1 MNSMRRYDWN
11 DLSFFVEVA
20 RHGTLSGAARAIG
33 SDHATVSRR
42 IAALEHALGSAL
54 FHRSPVGYMLTP
66 AGAELLPHAER
77 VETAAREATEAL
89 GRPQAGLVGKIRLAT
104 PDGFGNHFLAR
115 HLGEFASAYPQ
126 LTIELVTVSQILSLS
141 QREGDLSVTL
151 APPARGRFQTE
162 RLTEYDL
169 AIYGEAGYL
178 AKAPPVRTRQD
189 LRGHRFI
196 GYVDDLIFTRELDY
210 LGEVLPGL
218 NVPLQATSLL
228 GQLNAVLRGD
238 GLCVLPRFI
247 AQQHAALAAVLSGDV
262 RLRRSYWIS
271 AHQEHANLPRIRVLR
286 DFIRRCVERHGD
298 FLMDQ

>member
-1 MNSMRRYDWN
+1 MNGMRRYDWN
-11 DLSFFVEVA
+11 DLSYFVEVA

-42 IAALEHALGSAL
+42 IAALEHALGSPL

-66 AGAELLPHAER
+66 AGAALLPHAER
-77 VETAAREATEAL
+77 VETAARAATEAL
-89 GRPQAGLVGKIRLAT
+89 GRPQAGLAGKIRLAT

-115 HLGEFASAYPQ
+115 HLGKFTAAYPR
-126 LTIELVTVSQILSLS
+126 LTIELVTVSQIQSLS
-141 QREGDLSVTL
+141 QREGELSVTL

-169 AIYGEAGYL
+169 AIYGDAGYL
-178 AKAPPVRTRQD
+178 TEAPPVRTRQD
-189 LRGHRFI
+189 LRAHRFI
-196 GYVDDLIFTRELDY
+196 GYVDDLVFTRELDY

-218 NVPLQATSLL
+218 SVPLQATSLL

-247 AQQHAALAAVLSGDV
+247 AGQHPALVEVLPGEV

-271 AHQEHANLPRIRVLR
+271 AHQDQAELPRVRVLR
-286 DFIRRCVERHGD
+286 EFIRHCVERHGD
-298 FLMDQ
+298 FLMEG

>member
-1 MNSMRRYDWN
+1 MNSERRYDWN

-66 AGAELLPHAER
+66 AGAALLPHAER
-77 VETAAREATEAL
+77 VETAAREATAAL
-89 GRPQAGLVGKIRLAT
+89 GRPQAGLAGKVRLAT
-104 PDGFGNHFLAR
+104 PDGFGNHFLAK
-115 HLGEFASAYPQ
+115 HLGEFASAYPR
-126 LTIELVTVSQILSLS
+126 LTIELVTVSQIQSLS
-141 QREGDLSVTL
+141 QREGELSVTL

-169 AIYGEAGYL
+169 GIYGDAGYL
-178 AKAPPVRTRQD
+178 AATPPVRARPD
-189 LRGHRFI
+189 LRAHRFI

-218 NVPLQATSLL
+218 QVPLQATSLL
-228 GQLNAVLRGD
+228 GQLNAALRGD

-247 AQQHAALAAVLSGDV
+247 AGQHPTLAAVLPGEI

-271 AHQEHANLPRIRVLR
+271 AHHDQAELPRVRVLR

-298 FLMDQ
+298 FLMAE

>member
-1 MNSMRRYDWN
+1 MNSERRYDWN

-66 AGAELLPHAER
+66 AGAALLPHAER
-77 VETAAREATEAL
+77 VETAAREATAAL
-89 GRPQAGLVGKIRLAT
+89 GRPQAGLAGKVRLAT
-104 PDGFGNHFLAR
+104 PDGFGNHFLAK
-115 HLGEFASAYPQ
+115 HLGEFASAYPR
-126 LTIELVTVSQILSLS
+126 LTIELVTVSQIQSLS

-169 AIYGEAGYL
+169 GIYGDAGYL
-178 AKAPPVRTRQD
+178 AAAPPVRARPD
-189 LRGHRFI
+189 LRAHRFI

-218 NVPLQATSLL
+218 SVPLQATSLL
-228 GQLNAVLRGD
+228 GQLDAVLRGD

-247 AQQHAALAAVLSGDV
+247 ACQHPSLAAVLPAEV

-271 AHQEHANLPRIRVLR
+271 AHQDQADLPRVRVLR
-286 DFIRRCVERHGD
+286 AFIRQCVERYGD
-298 FLMDQ
+298 FLVED